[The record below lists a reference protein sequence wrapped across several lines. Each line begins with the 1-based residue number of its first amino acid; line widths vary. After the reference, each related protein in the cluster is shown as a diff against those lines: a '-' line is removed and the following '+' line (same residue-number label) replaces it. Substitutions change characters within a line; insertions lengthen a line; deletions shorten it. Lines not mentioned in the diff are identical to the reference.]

1 MRNFHVT
8 LEAPSGATQVIQVTA
23 MDIEDALS
31 ELKRRLN
38 SNGQNKL
45 SLYRITIMELSNGI
59 GSTDQQRSA
68 QSGQPMGETPVEDGA
83 EEARRKLLTS
93 YAWVAPRRIISPG
106 GSSR

>member
-1 MRNFHVT
+1 MRNFHVM

-23 MDIEDALS
+23 IDIEDALS

-45 SLYRITIMELSNGI
+45 SLYRITIMELSNDT
-59 GSTDQQRSA
+59 GSINQQRSA

-83 EEARRKLLTS
+83 EEARRKFWAS
-93 YAWVAPRRIISPG
+93 FPSCNVP
-106 GSSR
+106 